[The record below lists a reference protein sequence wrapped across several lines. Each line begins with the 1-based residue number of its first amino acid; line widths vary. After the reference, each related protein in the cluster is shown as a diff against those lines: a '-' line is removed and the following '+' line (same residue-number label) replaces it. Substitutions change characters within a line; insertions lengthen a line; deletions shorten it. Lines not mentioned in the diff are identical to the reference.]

1 MQKAILHFADKST
14 LELHEGDRIIPIV
27 RASTSKGVYASM
39 DQSVELYE
47 HIHNGLIPSIM
58 DALCK
63 CDFFYAL
70 DNYDIAYSAHSIVKI
85 ELS

>member
-1 MQKAILHFADKST
+1 MQEATIHFADKST
-14 LELHEGDRIIPIV
+14 LKLHEGDRIIPIV
-27 RASTSKGVYASM
+27 HNSTSQGDFASM
-39 DQSVELYE
+39 DKSVELYE

-63 CDFFYAL
+63 CNFFYAL
-70 DNYDIAYSAHSIVKI
+70 DNYDIAYSVHSIVRI